1 MPYEIRSDHPSC
13 SGYAVVKKGGGNL
26 MGCHPTREKAMKQ
39 MAALYAQEP
48 TTEIEMK
55 NENPRGSAVIAA
67 AKIDGDRKSWIE
79 VMPTADKAKNGPW
92 FFTLTREDLDAAV
105 ASIAERADRA
115 QVDYDH
121 KAAEGDSRAAGWFT
135 GQARVI
141 ESGQETPNGET
152 ATKDSVWAEVQWT
165 PQAVQE
171 IRDGVFKFVSA
182 EWSMKDKDA
191 KSGLMTKFK
200 EWVAATLTN
209 RPFFQE
215 LAPVTAKELISEEE
229 LGKIA
234 AKHGQEVADITLAGL
249 TVGNEDT
256 RRHVDALLASLN
268 DDQENKMAET
278 PNYLKLLGLDENSEP
293 NKKIAKALN
302 AKDEEL
308 VKLTAEITDLKA
320 QITESD
326 KLKDD
331 IEDLKKRDRERD
343 IEVILGKATGQGRVA
358 PAEKEKL
365 AELFSD
371 NVQGLRE
378 LVATRAAGLFTPK
391 ERGHAGGRSSFS
403 LDDPDLA
410 SLAKEYKGP
419 DSLDPDSGKLHLA
432 ALEVLKARGK
442 ANDYSVEDYLT
453 AIDEA
458 EKTLV

>member
-1 MPYEIRSDHPSC
+1 
-13 SGYAVVKKGGGNL
+13 
-26 MGCHPTREKAMKQ
+26 
-39 MAALYAQEP
+39 
-48 TTEIEMK
+48 
-55 NENPRGSAVIAA
+55 
-67 AKIDGDRKSWIE
+67 
-79 VMPTADKAKNGPW
+79 
-92 FFTLTREDLDAAV
+92 
-105 ASIAERADRA
+105 
-115 QVDYDH
+115 
-121 KAAEGDSRAAGWFT
+121 
-135 GQARVI
+135 
-141 ESGQETPNGET
+141 
-152 ATKDSVWAEVQWT
+152 
-165 PQAVQE
+165 
-171 IRDGVFKFVSA
+171 
-182 EWSMKDKDA
+182 MKDKDA

-391 ERGHAGGRSSFS
+391 ELGHAGGRSSFS

-432 ALEVLKARGK
+432 AMDVLTARGK
-442 ANDYSVEDYLT
+442 ANDYTVEDYLS